1 MNLQRERERKSEK
14 IQFKLI
20 GKFIDSFR
28 VCQSEN
34 QNQLKRLS
42 RNVDSA
48 PVVDCYLPPPPC
60 YTPLF
65 WCATGCHFWYVHLTM
80 NRLEWNMNG
89 RAIELSIRIE
99 CQRCQH
105 VTHFRSTN
113 NNNNNC
119 YCNQRLLPP
128 ATPLPPPAS
137 PFKPSFPSTIHCI
150 SWHCCLALIVPRRR

>member
-34 QNQLKRLS
+34 QLGKHSLKRLL

-48 PVVDCYLPPPPC
+48 PVVDCYLPPSPLLYPP
-60 YTPLF
+60 F

-113 NNNNNC
+113 NNNSNNNC

-137 PFKPSFPSTIHCI
+137 PFKPSFPLSHYI
-150 SWHCCLALIVPRRR
+150 S